1 MSQTKSMNLTVLEH
15 PLVQDKLTQL
25 RDRDTSPE
33 HFRRLVVE
41 LSQFL
46 MYEMARSLKTKEVKV
61 ETPLQKTKGRRI
73 SEGVVLLPIMRAGLA
88 MLEGAS
94 KVMPS
99 AAIGHIG
106 IYRDKFVQDTTVEYY
121 FRLPKDVEGQRVVI
135 LDPMLATGETMV
147 AALSRLK
154 ERKIGKI
161 SLLTL
166 LTSKPGLKKVSDA
179 YPDVEIFTLSVETQL
194 DKNGYI
200 LPGVGDAGDRIYGTI
215 GLEDL

>member
-1 MSQTKSMNLTVLEH
+1 MTIKKINRLHVLEH

-25 RDRDTSPE
+25 RDRNTTPE

-46 MYEMARSLKTKEVKV
+46 VYEMARNLKTTEVKV
-61 ETPLQKTKGRRI
+61 ETPLQKTKGLRLNEKVI
-73 SEGVVLLPIMRAGLA
+73 LVPIMRAGLA

-94 KVMPS
+94 KVLPS

-121 FRLPKDVEGQRVVI
+121 FRLPKDVEGQRVVL

-147 AALSRLK
+147 AALTRLK
-154 ERKIGKI
+154 ERNIGPV

-166 LTSKPGLKKVSDA
+166 LCSQPGVEKVTKA
-179 YPDVEIFTLSVETQL
+179 FKDVEIFTLSLEKKL

-215 GLEDL
+215 GLDH